1 MKEWKQERCAE
12 QPDELQLIADG
23 IYMQRRNIQRVDHEK
38 DETKGEE
45 AYTEWVCE
53 CREISVSEYNML
65 KSIEAI
71 DTQAAIDDYTNS
83 LIEEGEL

>member
-38 DETKGEE
+38 DEAKGEE
-45 AYTEWVCE
+45 TYTEWVCE

-83 LIEEGEL
+83 LIEEGVL

>member
-12 QPDELQLIADG
+12 QPDELQTIADG

-38 DETKGEE
+38 DEAKGEE

-53 CREISVSEYNML
+53 CREISVADYQML
-65 KSIEAI
+65 KSIEEIDTASAI
-71 DTQAAIDDYTNS
+71 DAYTQQ
-83 LIEEGEL
+83 LIEEGLL

>member
-38 DETKGEE
+38 DEIKGEE

-53 CREISVSEYNML
+53 ARQISVSEYNML
-65 KSIEAI
+65 KSIEDI

-83 LIEEGEL
+83 LIEEGVL